1 MRRLWVALALALA
14 LAAIASSVFVVD
26 ETEHAVV
33 TQFGRP
39 VAVISDPG
47 LHLKLPAPIQRVTR
61 LDKRTLFS
69 LLQPTELLTADK
81 KNIVVSSYVAWRIS
95 DPLKYLTTLRSR
107 DFAEARLAS
116 LVQSELGATLGS
128 QPFSS
133 IVPSAEGGANLAAVE
148 DKVGRAAH
156 DVAARDFGIEVTS
169 LGLTRLAYPAQNLQ
183 SVFARMRAERERI
196 ARGYR
201 SEGKAEAQKIRAEAD
216 RERATLL
223 ANAEAEAA
231 KLQGEG
237 EAEAARIY
245 ADAYRGHEDFYRF
258 LRTLQVYE
266 KTLRDNTTLVLPAD
280 SPFLSLLLSKLP
292 AGRSPAPTE
301 GR

>member
-1 MRRLWVALALALA
+1 LDQLSAITDQAALEQYG
-14 LAAIASSVFVVD
+14 INVVD
-26 ETEHAVV
+26 V
-33 TQFGRP
+33 R
-39 VAVISDPG
+39 IKR
-47 LHLKLPAPIQRVTR
+47 LNLP
-61 LDKRTLFS
+61 
-69 LLQPTELLTADK
+69 E
-81 KNIVVSSYVAWRIS
+81 
-95 DPLKYLTTLRSR
+95 
-107 DFAEARLAS
+107 
-116 LVQSELGATLGS
+116 
-128 QPFSS
+128 
-133 IVPSAEGGANLAAVE
+133 
-148 DKVGRAAH
+148 
-156 DVAARDFGIEVTS
+156 
-169 LGLTRLAYPAQNLQ
+169 QNKQ
-183 SVFARMRAERERI
+183 SVYARMRAERERI

-292 AGRSPAPTE
+292 ASRSGAPIE
-301 GR
+301 GH

>member
-1 MRRLWVALALALA
+1 MRPLLGALAIALA
-14 LAAIASSVFVVD
+14 LAAIASSIIVVD
-26 ETEHAVV
+26 ETEHVVV

-39 VAVISDPG
+39 VAVISDAG

-61 LDKRTLFS
+61 LDKRILFS
-69 LLQPTELLTADK
+69 QLQPTELLTADK
-81 KNIVVSSYVAWRIS
+81 KNIVVSSYVAWRIA

-116 LVQSELGATLGS
+116 LVQSELGSTLGS

-133 IVPSAEGGANLAAVE
+133 VVPSAEGGATLAAIE

-156 DVAARDFGIEVTS
+156 DVAARDFGIELTS
-169 LGLTRLAYPAQNLQ
+169 LGLTRLAYPPQNLQ

-223 ANAEAEAA
+223 ANADAEAA
-231 KLQGEG
+231 RLQGEG
-237 EAEAARIY
+237 EAEAARVY

-266 KTLRDNTTLVLPAD
+266 KTLKDNTTLVLPAD

-292 AGRSPAPTE
+292 GTRAGAPAE